1 MTITPR
7 LLFLRNKWN
16 ARLIERQA
24 MDSSHPRH
32 VNPMDFL
39 IDVDPTKKRE
49 YTDWLCR
56 TYVSGNFRYEDR
68 DRVKITL
75 ELFNRH
81 KHRLPVEDRDIG
93 RMKTEQDVW
102 HIVERFLPKDDEE
115 EPTPGGR
122 EKRRQERA
130 KALAE
135 SDIDDSE
142 LSGDWIVASPNTHF
156 ASQWWGR
163 GTRWCTAMETS
174 EHYDAYMKT
183 SPLRIFITPDG
194 SKLQAHI
201 ASMTICDEED
211 IPLDFKT
218 FAKQLPVAAIE
229 LLRSDLIQ
237 CIHKADPSVLDYPD
251 KTPKELLD
259 DKTTNELI
267 KKLEEYSLS
276 EVNSSHGA
284 WALRILETKYS
295 EWLRHLHRD
304 ASIPKQIGYARQ
316 EGSVVYLSEN
326 NRVTNAFPFHS
337 RQRDKENTDKTLNAI
352 VKTNDTTFI
361 KACADELMDAW
372 RDKMIGSNI
381 VNQFMAIIP
390 DDCKSNKFWKAY
402 TEGFAAYTRNKDF
415 ISPPDQYLNEN
426 NIRNIARFN
435 LTRIPLHMMT
445 KEILIEGLYSS
456 GSDGKTFAKIN
467 DLFSLMKEEE
477 IIDFAIFGK
486 GVDVEYLPEKY
497 ITPNLAKNYVEARPA
512 HIGRLDLATE
522 FNSTGRSAITEEL
535 CFRAIELS
543 QAAISSIPRRMLS
556 PEMCLYAIENHRFA
570 INDIPKDM
578 RTVEMYVES
587 IRREP
592 DTISHVHTDK
602 VLIPYETFLSAV
614 SSNSSHLGI
623 VPLPYRTTEM
633 CIAAINS
640 ITQNDIDNLSA
651 QIAEKN
657 RISKMEEILKHVP
670 PKVAR
675 QIPAFREIIELRPSN
690 TNFIAR
696 GYANDIHIMNFE
708 PYDHI
713 PEALPRLFK
722 DSKSKE
728 YQSLPMSVMEI
739 MEEFEEAMRENS
751 SPRQLGK

>member
-24 MDSSHPRH
+24 TDSSHPRH
-32 VNPMDFL
+32 ANPMDFL
-39 IDVDPTKKRE
+39 IDIDPTKKRE

-68 DRVKITL
+68 ERVKITL

-81 KHRLPVEDRDIG
+81 KHRLPVEQRDIG
-93 RMKTEQDVW
+93 RMRTEQDVW
-102 HIVERFLPKDDEE
+102 HIVENYLPKDDEE
-115 EPTPGGR
+115 APTPAGR
-122 EKRRQERA
+122 EKKRQERA

-142 LSGDWIVASPNTHF
+142 LNGDWIIASPNTHF

-163 GTRWCTAMETS
+163 GTRWCTAMKTPENF
-174 EHYDAYMKT
+174 DAYMVS
-183 SPLRIFITPDG
+183 SPLRIFISPDG
-194 SKLQAHI
+194 SKLQAHV

-211 IPLDFKT
+211 VPLDFKT
-218 FAKQLPVAAIE
+218 VVKQLPVAAIE
-229 LLRSDLIQ
+229 LLRRDLIQ
-237 CIHKADPSVLDYPD
+237 CIHKAEPSVLDYPD
-251 KTPKELLD
+251 RTPYELLD

-267 KKLEEYSLS
+267 KKLEEYSLI
-276 EVNSSHGA
+276 EVNSTHGA
-284 WALRILETKYS
+284 RALRILETKYS
-295 EWLRHLHRD
+295 EWLRHLHKD

-326 NRVTNAFPFHS
+326 NKVTNAFPFHS

-352 VKTNDTTFI
+352 VETNDKPFI

-372 RDKMIGSNI
+372 RDKMVGSNI

-390 DDCKSNKFWKAY
+390 DDCKSDKFWKAY

-415 ISPPDQYLNEN
+415 ISPPDQYLNDDI
-426 NIRNIARFN
+426 IRNMARFN
-435 LTRIPLHMMT
+435 LPRVPLHKIT
-445 KEILIEGLYSS
+445 KEILKEGLYSS
-456 GSDGKTFAKIN
+456 GSDGKIFAKNN
-467 DLFSLMKEEE
+467 DLFRLMNEEE
-477 IIDFAIFGK
+477 IIEFATSGK
-486 GVDVEYLPEKY
+486 GADVEFLPEKY
-497 ITPNLAKNYVEARPA
+497 ITPNLAKYYVEDRPA
-512 HIGRLDLATE
+512 HIGQLDLATE

-570 INDIPKDM
+570 INDIPKNM

-633 CIAAINS
+633 CTAAINS
-640 ITQNDIDNLSA
+640 ITKNDVDDLSPH
-651 QIAEKN
+651 IAEKN

-670 PKVAR
+670 PKVAH
-675 QIPAFREIIELRPSN
+675 QIPAFREIMELRPYN

-708 PYDHI
+708 PYDQI

-728 YQSLPMSVMEI
+728 YQSLPMSVLVI
-739 MEEFEEAMRENS
+739 MEEFEEMMGHKLSAMH
-751 SPRQLGK
+751 L

>member
-24 MDSSHPRH
+24 TDSSHPRH
-32 VNPMDFL
+32 ANPMDFL
-39 IDVDPTKKRE
+39 IDIDPTKKRE

-68 DRVKITL
+68 ERVKITL

-81 KHRLPVEDRDIG
+81 KHRLPVEQRDIG
-93 RMKTEQDVW
+93 RMRTEQDVW
-102 HIVERFLPKDDEE
+102 HIVENYLPKDDEE
-115 EPTPGGR
+115 APTPAGR
-122 EKRRQERA
+122 EKKRQERA
-130 KALAE
+130 KALAQ

-142 LSGDWIVASPNTHF
+142 LNGDWIIASPNTHF

-163 GTRWCTAMETS
+163 GTRWCTAMKTPENF
-174 EHYDAYMKT
+174 DAYMVS
-183 SPLRIFITPDG
+183 SPLRIFISPDG
-194 SKLQAHI
+194 SKLQAHV

-211 IPLDFKT
+211 VPLDFKT
-218 FAKQLPVAAIE
+218 VVKQLPVAAIE
-229 LLRSDLIQ
+229 LLRRDLIQ
-237 CIHKADPSVLDYPD
+237 CIHKAEPSVLDYPD
-251 KTPKELLD
+251 RTPYELLD
-259 DKTTNELI
+259 DKTKNELI
-267 KKLEEYSLS
+267 KKLEEYSLI
-276 EVNSSHGA
+276 EVNSTHGA
-284 WALRILETKYS
+284 RALRILETKYS
-295 EWLRHLHRD
+295 EWLRHLHKD

-326 NRVTNAFPFHS
+326 NKVTNAFPFHS

-352 VKTNDTTFI
+352 VETNDKPFI

-372 RDKMIGSNI
+372 RDKMVGSNI

-390 DDCKSNKFWKAY
+390 DDCKSDKFWKAY

-415 ISPPDQYLNEN
+415 ISPPDQYLNDDI
-426 NIRNIARFN
+426 IRNMARFN
-435 LTRIPLHMMT
+435 LPRVPLHKIT
-445 KEILIEGLYSS
+445 KEILKEGLYSS
-456 GSDGKTFAKIN
+456 GSDGKIFAKNN
-467 DLFSLMKEEE
+467 DLFRLMNEEE
-477 IIDFAIFGK
+477 IIEFATSGK
-486 GVDVEYLPEKY
+486 GADVEFLPEKY
-497 ITPNLAKNYVEARPA
+497 ITPNLAKYYVEDRPA
-512 HIGRLDLATE
+512 HIGQLDLATE

-570 INDIPKDM
+570 INDIPKNM
-578 RTVEMYVES
+578 RTVEVYVES

-633 CIAAINS
+633 CTAAINS
-640 ITQNDIDNLSA
+640 ITKNDVDDLSPH
-651 QIAEKN
+651 IAEKN

-670 PKVAR
+670 PKVAH
-675 QIPAFREIIELRPSN
+675 QIPAFREIMELRPYN

-708 PYDHI
+708 PYDQI

-728 YQSLPMSVMEI
+728 YQSLPMSVLVI
-739 MEEFEEAMRENS
+739 MEEFEEMMGHKLSAMH
-751 SPRQLGK
+751 L